1 MVTAWPQGRE
11 GGRWHGGGT
20 DNGLVT
26 SERVKGVRDAE
37 VKRFWEVRPEGRRLG
52 YWWCP
57 IMHDVILVL

>member
-1 MVTAWPQGRE
+1 MATGKRGWNVTWWR
-11 GGRWHGGGT
+11 T
-20 DNGLVT
+20 DNGLVM
-26 SERVKGVRDAE
+26 SERVKGARDAE